1 MESLTEIYIEY
12 GITETRKFILK
23 QESMTY
29 RNKEKL
35 LNKEIRKYYES
46 VITLIAAL
54 TFSSN
59 RLHLLHLINGVLEQR
74 FPTHR
79 SRFLSGIS
87 IR

>member
-1 MESLTEIYIEY
+1 
-12 GITETRKFILK
+12 
-23 QESMTY
+23 MTY
-29 RNKEKL
+29 RNKKKL

-46 VITLIAAL
+46 VITQIAAL

-59 RLHLLHLINGVLEQR
+59 RLPLLLLINGVLEQR

-79 SRFLSGIS
+79 FRFLSGIS